1 MVYLGVNVHAGG
13 MRATLNDLLSDLAAA
28 QADLRSLLLSLSA
41 EEWDRPTPSP
51 GWTVR
56 HQVRH
61 LAHGEELGR
70 LAATDQEAF
79 GHELTR
85 MLADLGAVE
94 AATTAV
100 TDETPAALVARW
112 SSSAQ
117 ALRAAVALGPGDE
130 RIGWVTGPMSRA
142 SFLTA
147 RVMETFA
154 HGRDIADAVGREL
167 PPDRVLRHIAHL
179 GVATRGFAYANRGL
193 TAPQI
198 PVRVELTGPAGG
210 VWTWGPEDA
219 PDRVRGPA
227 LDFCLLV
234 TQRIHRAD
242 TALEARGPRAEEWLG
257 IAQCFAG
264 PPSDGPPATSA

>member
-1 MVYLGVNVHAGG
+1 
-13 MRATLNDLLSDLAAA
+13 
-28 QADLRSLLLSLSA
+28 
-41 EEWDRPTPSP
+41 
-51 GWTVR
+51 
-56 HQVRH
+56 
-61 LAHGEELGR
+61 
-70 LAATDQEAF
+70 
-79 GHELTR
+79 

-94 AATTAV
+94 AATTAPSREG
-100 TDETPAALVARW
+100 TEDLVARW
-112 SSSAQ
+112 FASAQ
-117 ALRAAVALGPGDE
+117 ALRAAVALGPADE

-154 HGRDIADAVGREL
+154 HGHDIAVTVGREL
-167 PPDRVLRHIAHL
+167 PVDRVLRHVAHL

-193 TAPQI
+193 TVPQI
-198 PVRVELTGPAGG
+198 PARVELTGPAGG
-210 VWTWGPEDA
+210 VWTWGPPDA

-242 TALEARGPRAEEWLG
+242 TALEAKGPRAEEWLG

-264 PPSDGPPATSA
+264 APSDGPPPTSA